1 LQMMSYMDSSIAHFA
16 IFLVASLL
24 LKISPSVDEM

>member
-1 LQMMSYMDSSIAHFA
+1 MSYMDNSMTHFA

-24 LKISPSVDEM
+24 FSISPSVDEV